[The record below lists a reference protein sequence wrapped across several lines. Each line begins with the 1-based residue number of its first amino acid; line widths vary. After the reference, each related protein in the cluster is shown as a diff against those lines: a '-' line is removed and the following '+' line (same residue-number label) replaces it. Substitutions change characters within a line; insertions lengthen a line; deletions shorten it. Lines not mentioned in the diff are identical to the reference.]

1 MQSAIKAAPRGKV
14 TVLGLLK
21 DDTVLRALTTRR
33 EMPVEARTRGELR
46 EVDTRLAP
54 QNICQQRLHAD
65 AGPGAAQN
73 LRRPLEHA
81 HTKPGV
87 LQGDRRKKPGMRT
100 ADNDD
105 VF

>member
-1 MQSAIKAAPRGKV
+1 M

-33 EMPVEARTRGELR
+33 EMPIEPRARGELR
-46 EVDTRLAP
+46 EVNTRLAP
-54 QNICQQRLHAD
+54 QNICEQRLHAD
-65 AGPGAAQN
+65 TGPGAAQN
-73 LRRPLEHA
+73 LGRPLEHA

-87 LQGDRRKKPGMRT
+87 LQGNRRKKPGVRA
-100 ADNDD
+100 ADDDD